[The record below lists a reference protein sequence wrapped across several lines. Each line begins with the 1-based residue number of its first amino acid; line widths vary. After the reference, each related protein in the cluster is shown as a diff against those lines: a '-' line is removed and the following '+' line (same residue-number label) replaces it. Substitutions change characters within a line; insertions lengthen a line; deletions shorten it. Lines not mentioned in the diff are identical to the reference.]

1 MREPVNGAGGMEAMG
16 MVAFQ
21 ALLEQFG
28 AEPRR
33 WPDDLRAPA
42 QALLASSLTARAEQ
56 QRAAALDALLDRL
69 DAPQVSDERV
79 ARVVAGALAD
89 LPVAGLN
96 RRRVPFM
103 TRVGNLLGGWRQ
115 AWPRA
120 AGLAACTAAG
130 VLVGTF
136 TPVTSTAVAGNGG
149 AVSTV
154 SAAAASDLPNAL
166 FTPSAVESL
175 FQ

>member
-1 MREPVNGAGGMEAMG
+1 MREVINGAGGKEAMG
-16 MVAFQ
+16 MAAFQ
-21 ALLEQFG
+21 ALLEQYG

-42 QALLASSLTARAEQ
+42 QALLAGSLQARAEQ
-56 QRAAALDALLDRL
+56 QRAALLDALLDRL
-69 DAPQVSDERV
+69 DAPAISNERV

-89 LPVAGLN
+89 LPVPGLG

-103 TRVGNLLGGWRQ
+103 QRVLDMLGGWRQ
-115 AWPRA
+115 VWPRA

-130 VLVGTF
+130 ILVGAF
-136 TPVTSTAVAGNGG
+136 TPVASTAAGSMGG
-149 AVSTV
+149 EG
-154 SAAAASDLPNAL
+154 AATAATTTSDLPSAL
-166 FTPSAVESL
+166 FTPSALESL